1 MYSKAVQMRFTRYLL
16 EMSNMLNGQHI
27 SYVKMEET
35 MIITVTMNPA
45 IDKTV
50 DLGHMVHGGLNRVK
64 NVIIDAGGKGI
75 NVSKTIKELGGET
88 IATGFIGGTG
98 GMLIEKVLQEQ
109 NIKAD
114 FVEIKNEIRTNL
126 KVVEADGN
134 VTEFNE
140 PGPLVSEEEVEMLTE
155 RLLSYANK
163 DTLFVL
169 AGSIPN
175 GVSKTIYMTLTQKLK
190 EKEAKVFVDA
200 DGELFIHS
208 LEAHPD
214 IIKPNRHELEE
225 YFHKDY
231 RVDEEELI
239 SMGQQILDKG
249 IGIIAVS
256 LGQMGALILK
266 NEQVLR
272 CPGLRVEAHST
283 VGAGDAMVAAL
294 SYGINMGL
302 SIEEYSKLS
311 VAASAGAVT
320 TQGTKPPK
328 RELVD
333 ELIKMVEVITLK

>member
-1 MYSKAVQMRFTRYLL
+1 
-16 EMSNMLNGQHI
+16 
-27 SYVKMEET
+27 

-50 DLGHMVHGGLNRVK
+50 DLEQMVHGGLNRLK
-64 NVIIDAGGKGI
+64 NVIMDAGGKGI

-98 GMLIEKVLQEQ
+98 GILIQRVLEEQ
-109 NIKAD
+109 GIKAD

-134 VTEFNE
+134 VSEFNE
-140 PGPLVSEEEVEMLTE
+140 PGPLVTETELDQLTE
-155 RLLSYANK
+155 KLLSYANK

-175 GVSKTIYMTLTQKLK
+175 GVDKTVYKTLTQKLK

-200 DGELFIHS
+200 DGELFIHA
-208 LEAHPD
+208 LEASPD

-239 SMGQQILDKG
+239 SMGQQILDRG
-249 IGIIAVS
+249 IGMIAVS
-256 LGQMGALILK
+256 LGQLGALFLTK
-266 NEQVLR
+266 DQVLR
-272 CPGLRVEAHST
+272 CPGLKVEAHST
-283 VGAGDAMVAAL
+283 VGAGDAMVAAI
-294 SYGINMGL
+294 SYGLNGKL
-302 SIEEYSKLS
+302 SIEECAKLG
-311 VAASAGAVT
+311 VAVSAGAVT
-320 TQGTKPPK
+320 TLGTKPPK

-333 ELIKMVEVITLK
+333 ELVKKVEVISL

>member
-1 MYSKAVQMRFTRYLL
+1 
-16 EMSNMLNGQHI
+16 
-27 SYVKMEET
+27 

-50 DLGHMVHGGLNRVK
+50 DLGHLVQGGLNRVR

-98 GMLIEKVLQEQ
+98 GILIKRVLEEQ
-109 NIKAD
+109 GIEAD
-114 FVEIKNEIRTNL
+114 FVEIQNEIRTNL

-140 PGPLVSEEEVEMLTE
+140 PGPLISEGELEQLTKK
-155 RLLSYANK
+155 LLSYANK

-175 GVSKTIYMTLTQKLK
+175 GVDKTVYKTLTQRLK

-200 DGELFIHS
+200 DNELFIHA
-208 LEAHPD
+208 LEAKPD

-231 RVDEEELI
+231 RVDEKELI
-239 SMGQQILDKG
+239 SMGQQLLERG
-249 IGIIAVS
+249 IGVIAIS
-256 LGQMGALILK
+256 LGQLGALFLTK
-266 NEQVLR
+266 DQVLR
-272 CPGLRVEAHST
+272 CPGLKVEAHST
-283 VGAGDAMVAAL
+283 VGAGDAMVAAI
-294 SYGINMGL
+294 SYGFNRKL
-302 SIEEYSKLS
+302 SLTECSKLG

-333 ELIKMVEVITLK
+333 ELLERVEVIFI

>member
-1 MYSKAVQMRFTRYLL
+1 
-16 EMSNMLNGQHI
+16 
-27 SYVKMEET
+27 

-50 DLGHMVHGGLNRVK
+50 DLDNMVHGGLNRLK

-88 IATGFIGGTG
+88 IATGFVGGSG
-98 GMLIEKVLQEQ
+98 GMLIKKVLQDLGIQ
-109 NIKAD
+109 AD
-114 FVEIKNEIRTNL
+114 FVEIKNEVRTNL

-140 PGPLVSEEEVEMLTE
+140 PGPVVSEDELEALTQK
-155 RLLSYANK
+155 LLGYADEK
-163 DTLFVL
+163 ALFVL

-175 GVSKTIYMTLTQKLK
+175 GVSKNVYQTLTAKLK
-190 EKEAKVFVDA
+190 EKGAKVFVDA

-208 LEAHPD
+208 LEAGPD

-231 RVDEEELI
+231 RVDEAELVD
-239 SMGQQILDKG
+239 MGRSLMEKG
-249 IGIIAVS
+249 IGMIAIS
-256 LGQMGALILK
+256 LGQMGALFMTK
-266 NEQVLR
+266 EKVLR
-272 CPGLRVEAHST
+272 CPGLKVEAHST

-294 SYGINMGL
+294 SFGYNQGL
-302 SIEEYSKLS
+302 SLEECAKLGI
-311 VAASAGAVT
+311 ATSAGAVT
-320 TQGTKPPK
+320 TKGTKPPK

-333 ELIKMVEVITLK
+333 TLLYEAKVITIG